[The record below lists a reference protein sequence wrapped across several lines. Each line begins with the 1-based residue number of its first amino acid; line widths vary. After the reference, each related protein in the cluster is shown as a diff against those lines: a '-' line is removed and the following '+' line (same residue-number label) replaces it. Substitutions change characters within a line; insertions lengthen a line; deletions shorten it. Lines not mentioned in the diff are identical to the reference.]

1 MSRKRKFPKYC
12 MGVLVLSA
20 GLGFAVNSN
29 ADGERQ
35 SDTEERGLEEDREIV
50 QINGADVNTVV
61 VDNRVEIVNSLT
73 PLDSYSVSNKGTLNV
88 LEGGVVD
95 AIVSRESAVN
105 INGGKVL
112 SGIVL
117 VDSFADVNGSIIR
130 NEIGSGLSIGSIE
143 SSLKPGSI
151 VTAKES
157 EILGAGAGVNIGIWG
172 SLALT
177 NSKVVGNGSDIKEG
191 VGITVA
197 SGKLVA
203 SERSYIVG
211 TANGLKIY
219 DGTYRE
225 GLGDTKTE
233 VIIDNSVVEGLSG
246 AAIKIGQPYVTATSA
261 DVLIKNGAELRSGNG
276 NLLEVEDSSIVR
288 FTVDDSKLEGNIVA
302 DENSTLDVVLQNN
315 AHLSGNIING
325 DSVLVGSS
333 ASWELIT
340 DNSTK
345 SLSLQNGSVSFRGE
359 GFHTLSLGELSGSGF
374 FSMRINLDSIQGDL
388 LEVNGKAN
396 GNHLLDIKNTGVEV
410 VSPEFDP
417 FLVVHTE
424 GGDAE
429 FSLTGERVDLGAYSY
444 LLEKQGTDWFIVG
457 EGKTISPSTQSALAL
472 FNAAPA
478 IWNSELAT
486 LRSRMGEVRG
496 QEEGGGWIRTYGN
509 RFNASTSAGIDYQQQ
524 QQGLSFGADAPI
536 PVINGN
542 LVLGLMGG
550 YSKSD
555 LDLSRGTSGTV
566 NSYYVGAYGT
576 WLFEEGY
583 YLDGVLK
590 LNKFRNES
598 DVAMTDGSKTKG
610 RYNNTGVGGSVEFGR
625 HFNLSDDYF
634 VEPYAQVSGVLIGGD
649 SYTMSNGLTAKNSRT
664 QSVLGKVG
672 TTAGRNFTLDDGSVV
687 QPYVRVAMAHEFAR
701 SNEVKVNDTRF
712 DNNLFGSRA
721 ELGAGVAVSLSKRL
735 QLHAD
740 FDYMKGEHVE
750 QPWGAN
756 IGLKLAF

>member
-1 MSRKRKFPKYC
+1 M
-12 MGVLVLSA
+12 LSA

>member
-1 MSRKRKFPKYC
+1 

-536 PVINGN
+536 PVSNGN